1 MSEKTDHWWGK
12 LVKQNV
18 MKTVDLLFNCL
29 TKGWLKIV
37 KGLWKWCNISNYA
50 MIKGKNS
57 NGKFRKLY
65 YLMSKTPLLSDLNS
79 IQLKLELKTHL
90 FGLLKEEDFFY
101 ISVNVVIQLINMIFY
116 YKHLHAYICIY
127 FSRWV
132 RKI

>member
-1 MSEKTDHWWGK
+1 
-12 LVKQNV
+12 
-18 MKTVDLLFNCL
+18 
-29 TKGWLKIV
+29 
-37 KGLWKWCNISNYA
+37 
-50 MIKGKNS
+50 MIKRKNS

-101 ISVNVVIQLINMIFY
+101 ISVNVVIQVINMIFY

-127 FSRWV
+127 FSR
-132 RKI
+132 

>member
-1 MSEKTDHWWGK
+1 
-12 LVKQNV
+12 
-18 MKTVDLLFNCL
+18 
-29 TKGWLKIV
+29 
-37 KGLWKWCNISNYA
+37 
-50 MIKGKNS
+50 MIKGKNA

-116 YKHLHAYICIY
+116 YKHFHAYICIY
-127 FSRWV
+127 FSR
-132 RKI
+132 